1 MCGRFTLLVSSDQL
15 SKTFGVD
22 IKGFDQP
29 HYNIAPSQKMPIIY
43 YDEESE
49 RREAPLAEW
58 GLVPAWAKEPT
69 AQTSRFINARA
80 ETVLEKPSFKKPFL
94 TQRCLIPASGF
105 YEWKPVQEPKTPKK
119 PYYFYP
125 STQDL
130 FCFAGLWEMTN
141 FKERQQILLTF
152 TIITTEAN
160 QLMSPYHHR
169 MPVILSPDHYASWLG
184 EQETS
189 ESFLQD
195 LLKPCDDNFL
205 TCHPVS
211 RAVNKPHYN
220 TPDCIEPYEEPEIE
234 KTNGSEDGFLSKEQ
248 S

>member
-15 SKTFGVD
+15 SKALNVE
-22 IKGFDQP
+22 IKGFNQP
-29 HYNIAPSQKMPIIY
+29 HYNIAPSQKIPIVY

-58 GLVPAWAKEPT
+58 GLVPAWAKEPM

-105 YEWKPVQEPKTPKK
+105 YEWAPASAPKMPKQ
-119 PYYFYP
+119 PYYF
-125 STQDL
+125 SASDQNL

-141 FKERQQILLTF
+141 FKERQQMLLTF
-152 TIITTEAN
+152 TIITTDAN
-160 QLMSPYHHR
+160 QFMKPYHDR
-169 MPVILSPDHYASWLG
+169 MPVILSPKDYALWLG
-184 EQETS
+184 EKEGT
-189 ESFLQD
+189 ENVLQD
-195 LLKPCDDNFL
+195 LLKPSDNHFL

-211 RAVNKPHYN
+211 RAVNKPHHDA
-220 TPDCIEPYEEPEIE
+220 PDCIEPYEPQFGIKKLNLIE
-234 KTNGSEDGFLSKEQ
+234 GL
-248 S
+248 